1 MYIFTKT
8 RFIFKKKLIS
18 KKTPESLNK
27 FVGGKISLVYFFLI
41 CVDVT
46 SPNRRSMFDNQNLFN
61 TEKLSSN
68 NETNPLH
75 NRATS
80 STLTSELF
88 DKVNDEYQ
96 SSSPKSFEEKSLSN
110 VASMQK
116 VELKFDVINE
126 CLIDLE
132 FKTYVSK

>member
-1 MYIFTKT
+1 MRSVLCIF
-8 RFIFKKKLIS
+8 S
-18 KKTPESLNK
+18 WS
-27 FVGGKISLVYFFLI
+27 
-41 CVDVT
+41 VDVT

-61 TEKLSSN
+61 TEKSSSN
-68 NETNPLH
+68 NETDVGIPLH

-96 SSSPKSFEEKSLSN
+96 SSSQKSFEEKSFSN

-116 VELKFDVINE
+116 VQLKFDVFNQF
-126 CLIDLE
+126 LIDLE
-132 FKTYVSK
+132 FKSYVSKWKSNA